1 MKKSLAIAA
10 AAILAAAAFAD
21 PKADQIVRRHFDLE
35 TPKDSRSIASMTI
48 VDKSGGKKIRKLE
61 MLSKEAAEGRN
72 SFVRFLEP
80 ADVAGTKLLTLAS
93 KGGGSEQRLYLPA
106 LKKVRRIASGTK
118 DGDFV
123 GSDLSYYDMEEREFD
138 DFSYSLLAENEGAG
152 DESLAGLAFYKV
164 EMKPKD
170 AEAPY
175 SRIVA
180 WIDMS
185 NYALRKSECYGRRD
199 GALAKTIV
207 FAKTDRVGGVLV
219 NLETIVTS
227 ARRKS
232 STILKVSD
240 LKVNEGIGDEAFSLK
255 NLEK

>member
-1 MKKSLAIAA
+1 MKKFLAIAA
-10 AAILAAAAFAD
+10 AAVVAASIFAD
-21 PKADQIVRRHFDLE
+21 PKGDEIARRHFDLE

-48 VDKSGGKKIRKLE
+48 VDKNGGRKVRKLE
-61 MLSKEAAEGRN
+61 MLSKEAADGRN

-123 GSDLSYYDMEEREFD
+123 GSDLSYYDMEERKFD
-138 DFSYSLLAENEGAG
+138 DFTCALLAENETAG
-152 DESLAGLAFYKV
+152 DDGLAGLVFYKV

-185 NYALRKSECYGRRD
+185 SYALRKSECYGRRD
-199 GALAKTIV
+199 GALVKTIV

-227 ARRKS
+227 ARKKS
-232 STILKVSD
+232 STVLKVSD
-240 LKVNEGIGDEAFSLK
+240 LKVNEGVGDEAFSIK